1 MITDAAI
8 DRIATREAEAFRK
21 ANPQSLALASQAE
34 ANWFQGVPF
43 HWMLDWPSP
52 VPLVAASAHGATLTT
67 VDGQVLDD
75 FCLGDTASMFGHSPQ
90 PLAEALA
97 KQAGE
102 GLSYMLPTEKSAEL
116 GAMLAEMF
124 GLPRWQVTTTASEAN
139 RAVIRWC
146 RGITRRNKILV
157 FNGCYHG
164 AVDDVFV
171 DLKSSPLGEGNHAQ
185 HGGGARA
192 ESPDGESGPTPDVPL
207 HHSSSGSRPRAG
219 EDLRPQM
226 RASLIGQV
234 HDILPTTTVIEF
246 NDVAA
251 LERELKKSDIACV
264 LAEPVMTNVGMVR
277 DAPGYLET
285 LRRLCSETGTILVF
299 DETHTIS
306 SGYGGHSQACDPKPD
321 MMVIGKSIGGGV
333 PCALYGFSEEIAE
346 RMAKLNASRPAGH
359 SGIGTTLSANALA
372 ITAMHAML
380 RQVITHDA
388 YAHMLELARRLA
400 KGIEGMIAA
409 HRLPWHVV
417 NVGARVEF
425 VCAEKPSTNG
435 SEARAA
441 MRPQLEATLH
451 LYLANRGILLAPFHN
466 MMLLSPATQERQV
479 DRLVVELGNAVG
491 ELLDG

>member
-1 MITDAAI
+1 MISDAAI
-8 DRIATREAEAFRK
+8 DRIAEREAEAFRA
-21 ANPQSLALASQAE
+21 ANPKSLALAQQGA

-52 VPLVAASAHGATLTT
+52 VPLVAVGAKGAILMT
-67 VDGQVLDD
+67 VDGRTLDD
-75 FCLGDTASMFGHSPQ
+75 FCLGDTASMFGHSPA

-102 GLSYMLPTEKSAEL
+102 GLSYMLPTEKGVEL
-116 GAMLAEMF
+116 GAMLSAMF

-146 RGITRRNKILV
+146 RGITSRKKILI

-171 DLKSSPLGEGNHAQ
+171 DLKANA
-185 HGGGARA
+185 
-192 ESPDGESGPTPDVPL
+192 SGWE
-207 HHSSSGSRPRAG
+207 PRV
-219 EDLRPQM
+219 

-234 HDILPTTTVIEF
+234 HDILPTTCVIEF

-251 LERELKKSDIACV
+251 LERELKRGDIACV

-277 DAPGYLET
+277 NEPGYLES

-306 SGYGGHSQACDPKPD
+306 SGYGGHSNAFGPKPD

-333 PCALYGFSEEIAE
+333 PTAVYGFNEDIAD
-346 RMAKLNASRPAGH
+346 RMAKLNASRPSGH

-372 ITAMHAML
+372 ITAMHAMVGK
-380 RQVITHDA
+380 VITHEA
-388 YAHMLELARRLA
+388 YRHMLWLAQRLV
-400 KGIEGMIAA
+400 KGIEGVIAE
-409 HRLPWHVV
+409 HKLPWHVA

-425 VCAEKPSTNG
+425 VCAERPSTNG

-441 MRPQLEATLH
+441 MQPKLEAAIH

-466 MMLLSPATQERQV
+466 MMLLSPATQEGQV
-479 DRLVVELGNAVG
+479 DRLVHVLNDAVT
-491 ELLDG
+491 EFLE

>member
-1 MITDAAI
+1 VNTDAAI
-8 DRIATREAEAFRK
+8 DRIASREAEAFRV
-21 ANPQSLALASQAE
+21 ANPKSLELAKRAE

-52 VPLVAASAHGATLTT
+52 VPVVAASAKGTTLTT
-67 VDGQVLDD
+67 VDGRTLDD
-75 FCLGDTASMFGHSPQ
+75 FCLGDTASMFGHSPP

-102 GLSYMLPTEKSAEL
+102 GLSYMLPTEKGVEL
-116 GAMLAEMF
+116 SAMLAQMF

-146 RGITRRNKILV
+146 RGITGRKKILV

-171 DLKSSPLGEGNHAQ
+171 DLRAHPSSWE
-185 HGGGARA
+185 
-192 ESPDGESGPTPDVPL
+192 
-207 HHSSSGSRPRAG
+207 
-219 EDLRPQM
+219 PQM

-251 LERELKKSDIACV
+251 LERELKKGDIACV

-277 DAPGYLET
+277 DAPGYLEVV
-285 LRRLCSETGTILVF
+285 RALCSQTGTLLVF

-306 SGYGGHSQACDPKPD
+306 SGYGGHSQAYGPQPD
-321 MMVIGKSIGGGV
+321 IMVIGKSIGGGV
-333 PCALYGFSEEIAE
+333 PCAVYGFSEEIAG
-346 RMAKLNASRPAGH
+346 RMAKLNASRPTGH

-372 ITAMHAML
+372 ISAMHAML
-380 RQVITHDA
+380 GQVITHDA
-388 YAHMLELARRLA
+388 YHHMLELARRLV
-400 KGIEGMIAA
+400 KGIEGVITA
-409 HRLPWHVV
+409 HKLPWHVT
-417 NVGARVEF
+417 NVGARVEL
-425 VCAEKPSTNG
+425 VCADEPSTNG

-441 MRPQLEATLH
+441 MNHRLESALH

-466 MMLLSPATQERQV
+466 MMLLSPVTTEAQV
-479 DRLVVELGNAVG
+479 DRLVHELNNAVG
-491 ELLDG
+491 ELLE

>member
-1 MITDAAI
+1 MITDASI
-8 DRIATREAEAFRK
+8 DRITRREAEAFRK
-21 ANPQSLALASQAE
+21 ANPQSLALAKRAE

-52 VPLVAASAHGATLTT
+52 VPLVAASAQGASLTT
-67 VDGQVLDD
+67 VDGRTLDD
-75 FCLGDTASMFGHSPQ
+75 FCLGDTASMFGHPPR

-97 KQAGE
+97 KQASE
-102 GLSYMLPTEKSAEL
+102 GLSYMLPTEKGVEL
-116 GAMLAEMF
+116 GAMLTAMF

-146 RGITRRNKILV
+146 RGITGRRKILV

-171 DLKSSPLGEGNHAQ
+171 DLRAHA
-185 HGGGARA
+185 
-192 ESPDGESGPTPDVPL
+192 SGWEPK
-207 HHSSSGSRPRAG
+207 
-219 EDLRPQM
+219 M
-226 RASLIGQV
+226 RGSLIGQV

-251 LERELKKSDIACV
+251 LERELKRADIACV

-285 LRRLCSETGTILVF
+285 LRHLCSETGTILVF

-306 SGYGGHSQACDPKPD
+306 SGYGGHSQAYGPQPD
-321 MMVIGKSIGGGV
+321 VMVIGKSIGGGV
-333 PCALYGFSEEIAE
+333 PCAVYGFSEEIAE
-346 RMAKLNASRPAGH
+346 RMAKLNATRPAGH

-380 RQVITHDA
+380 GQVITHDA
-388 YAHMLELARRLA
+388 YRHMLELARRLV
-400 KGIEGMIAA
+400 KGIEGVIAA
-409 HRLPWHVV
+409 HKLPWHVV
-417 NVGARVEF
+417 NVGARVEL

-441 MRPQLEATLH
+441 MRPGLEAALN

-466 MMLLSPATQERQV
+466 MMLLSPATQEGQV

-491 ELLDG
+491 ELIER